1 MLCDCD
7 VWPLCREVTC
17 VSKIFNNLLHFL
29 TSRLRWLRSV
39 RKLDLGI
46 WWCKRT
52 SQNGLVR
59 ESLWSNQGVKTSRLP
74 TTYIWWL
81 PQISSR
87 RWSKVLAW
95 KTHTSCCWVDT
106 VEGRRGTSARGSHN
120 VGPGDGCPCEL
131 VRPKCRRSIWSKFLE
146 GQVTLVRASR
156 EVLRISEK
164 MSGRWQKSVTL
175 TKFEIG

>member
-1 MLCDCD
+1 M
-7 VWPLCREVTC
+7 TQ
-17 VSKIFNNLLHFL
+17 VSAPQK
-29 TSRLRWLRSV
+29 R
-39 RKLDLGI
+39 RKLDLEI

-52 SQNGLVR
+52 SQNVLVR
-59 ESLWSNQGVKTSRLP
+59 ESLRSNSRRQTSRRNEA
-74 TTYIWWL
+74 TYIWWL

-95 KTHTSCCWVDT
+95 KTHTSCCWIDT

-131 VRPKCRRSIWSKFLE
+131 VRPKCWRSIWSKFRE